1 MKRLFALRC
10 ARITATLS
18 VAALFLVAGAQA
30 QPSTVLIDL
39 ESDQTILSEEAS
51 LKIES
56 PAAVPMMTLY
66 TALTLLEESKI
77 PLEAPIAAAATDEPA
92 PKNASHKKAAGR
104 KPSKA
109 AAAPRAYSAADA
121 LLAFAVSADQAAGK
135 ALLKLAGATEETF
148 TARMNELAK
157 ELQLQNTHFTSP
169 FAGDADGSTTSAI
182 DAANLAK
189 ALFVKFPQ
197 AKLWTAER
205 TASFDGRT
213 IDNTNPFL
221 SSSVSG
227 VSVVET
233 HQSANAVVLAEDQK
247 SNGRVRG
254 LLAVVLDA
262 DDKKTLRERVSTTLL
277 RGWRDYETIM
287 VYSAGAIVANVPIY
301 RGESDEIPV
310 KVSAPVFVTIP
321 RERLLELGDG
331 AIELSI
337 RRWSPL
343 IAPIRAGEQLGT
355 LSISSN
361 GEVLKTVPITTEQGV
376 GEGNFLKRLTDN
388 IRLAFDHDERRQE
401 AVRHAAEHLD
411 AGKDTAKNTTSK

>member
-10 ARITATLS
+10 ARIAATLS
-18 VAALFLVAGAQA
+18 AAALFVVAGAQA

-51 LKIES
+51 LKVES
-56 PAAVPMMTLY
+56 PAVVPMMTLY
-66 TALTLLEESKI
+66 TALTLLEENKI
-77 PLEAPIAAAATDEPA
+77 PLEAPLAAATSEAPA
-92 PKNASHKKAAGR
+92 SKHGSAKKTAGR
-104 KPSKA
+104 KTSKA
-109 AAAPRAYSAADA
+109 QAAPRENSAADA
-121 LLAFAVSADQAAGK
+121 LLAFAVSADRAAGK
-135 ALLKLAGATEETF
+135 ALIKLAGETDKTF

-157 ELQLQNTHFTSP
+157 ALELQNTHFTSP
-169 FAGDADGSTTSAI
+169 FADAADGSTTSAL

-189 ALFVKFPQ
+189 ALFNKFPQ

-205 TASFDGRT
+205 TASFDERT

-221 SSSVSG
+221 NSSVSG

-233 HQSANAVVLAEDQK
+233 SQSANAVVLAEDQK
-247 SNGRVRG
+247 ANGRIRS
-254 LLAVVLDA
+254 LLVVVLDA
-262 DDKKTLRERVSTTLL
+262 DDRKNLRERVSTTLL
-277 RGWRDYETIM
+277 RGWRDYEAVM
-287 VYSAGAIVANVPIY
+287 VYPAGAIVANVPIY
-301 RGESDEIPV
+301 RGESDDIPV
-310 KVSAPVFVTIP
+310 KVNDDVFVTIP
-321 RERLLELGDG
+321 RERLLELGEG

-355 LSISSN
+355 LSVSSN
-361 GEVLKTVPITTEQGV
+361 GEVLKTVPITTEKSV

-388 IRLAFDHDERRQE
+388 IRLAFDHDARRQG

-411 AGKDTAKNTTSK
+411 DKREAANTTP